1 MGTLP
6 LPRWP
11 LGSGDIERGRSELG
25 LEEELEEDLPGG
37 LDGLESLSG
46 RREGDS
52 VEGSPLAGRL
62 VGKKV
67 WLFR

>member
-1 MGTLP
+1 M
-6 LPRWP
+6 
-11 LGSGDIERGRSELG
+11 ERGRSELG
-25 LEEELEEDLPGG
+25 LKEELEEDLPG
-37 LDGLESLSG
+37 GLESLSG

-67 WLFR
+67 WLFRCGAMPWVQG